1 MFGKVYYICRK
12 QKYHKTMEQDYLVR
26 FDYAIKKLLRN
37 KANFAILEGF
47 IEVFLNKKCKIQE
60 ILESEANQ
68 DNADDKFNRVD
79 IKAKDTNGDI
89 FIVEVQTT
97 RYTYY
102 LERILYGVSKAIT
115 EQIGEGKKYGVI
127 KQVYSIS
134 VVYYDLGEGDDYFYE
149 CKSDFYGVHSH
160 NVLKLSRR
168 EELSLEELKKGD
180 PRKFKYTP
188 KTASDIF
195 PKYYLIRINSYRK
208 IVADAIDEW
217 MTFLKDNSIKE
228 DTKVPG
234 LIEAKE
240 QLKISKMT
248 PAERLIYDR
257 HLDAVEL
264 EVDALTNS
272 EREGEQRGIKKG
284 IVQGIAQGRQEAL
297 LALARQMKS
306 DNMPMDMII
315 KYSGLTQDEINNL

>member
-1 MFGKVYYICRK
+1 
-12 QKYHKTMEQDYLVR
+12 
-26 FDYAIKKLLRN
+26 
-37 KANFAILEGF
+37 
-47 IEVFLNKKCKIQE
+47 
-60 ILESEANQ
+60 
-68 DNADDKFNRVD
+68 
-79 IKAKDTNGDI
+79 
-89 FIVEVQTT
+89 
-97 RYTYY
+97 
-102 LERILYGVSKAIT
+102 
-115 EQIGEGKKYGVI
+115 
-127 KQVYSIS
+127 
-134 VVYYDLGEGDDYFYE
+134 
-149 CKSDFYGVHSH
+149 SH

-180 PRKFKYTP
+180 QRKFKYTP

-284 IVQGIAQGRQEAL
+284 IAQGRQETL
-297 LALARQMKS
+297 LAIARQMKEHG
-306 DNMPMDMII
+306 DNIDYIMQLT
-315 KYSGLTQDEINNL
+315 GLTQDDINNL

>member
-1 MFGKVYYICRK
+1 MFFIFAVTKK
-12 QKYHKTMEQDYLVR
+12 HKTMEQDYLVR

-47 IEVFLNKKCKIQE
+47 IEVFLKKKCKIQE

-149 CKSDFYGVHSH
+149 CKSDFIGVHSH
-160 NVLKLSRR
+160 NILKLSRR
-168 EELSLEELKKGD
+168 EELSLEELKNGD
-180 PRKFKYTP
+180 QRKFKYTP

-284 IVQGIAQGRQEAL
+284 IEKGRQETL
-297 LALARQMKS
+297 LALARKMKS
-306 DNMPMDMII
+306 DNMPLDMII
-315 KYSGLTQDEINNL
+315 KYSGLTPDEINNL